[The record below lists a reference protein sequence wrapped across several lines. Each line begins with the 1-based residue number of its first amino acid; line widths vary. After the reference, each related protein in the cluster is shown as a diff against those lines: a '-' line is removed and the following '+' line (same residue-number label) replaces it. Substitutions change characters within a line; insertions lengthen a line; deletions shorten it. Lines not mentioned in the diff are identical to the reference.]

1 MSKYRFCL
9 NQNKRECMSH
19 YKLLIWTIP
28 KYFNTNLNKSNT
40 QLSQRLTTTCLVPWR
55 NQSLSS
61 RRAKLNENQSKS
73 SMYNFKMK
81 TNIFNIKRILKMIT
95 SSSNLEFRIMFS
107 NNLNPNR
114 EDIAIGD
121 LAKTVPSPL
130 LVKICAISCKSQIVR
145 LIVSMVNLHV
155 TISKWNLKW

>member
-1 MSKYRFCL
+1 
-9 NQNKRECMSH
+9 
-19 YKLLIWTIP
+19 
-28 KYFNTNLNKSNT
+28 
-40 QLSQRLTTTCLVPWR
+40 
-55 NQSLSS
+55 
-61 RRAKLNENQSKS
+61 
-73 SMYNFKMK
+73 
-81 TNIFNIKRILKMIT
+81 MIT

-155 TISKWNLKW
+155 TISKWNLK